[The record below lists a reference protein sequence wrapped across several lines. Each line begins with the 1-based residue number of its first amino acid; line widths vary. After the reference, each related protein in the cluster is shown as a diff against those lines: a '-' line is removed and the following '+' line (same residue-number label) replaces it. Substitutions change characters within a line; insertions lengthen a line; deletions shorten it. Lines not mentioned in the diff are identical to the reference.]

1 MTSTDRPLL
10 AIVYGEGSVSAMKLR
25 ESAAPVCDL
34 VWVVD
39 SSEVTDP
46 MLIRLLRKLGT
57 TLDIAGMSEDEAAE
71 ALRPLRPDGIIAYAD
86 KQMPTASALA
96 QRLALD
102 YHDTAVTER
111 RTDKVTQR
119 AALHAGGLPV
129 PRSVVVPPS
138 PTPGDIESLAA
149 GVGFPL
155 VLKPRHGAAS
165 RDTVLVNDAAQ
176 LAKALAEAP
185 APATDAMVVEEYMV
199 GASPAPSPHFADYV
213 SVESVVVAGEI
224 SHMAVTGR
232 TPPVEPFR
240 ETGLVIPSDFSPS
253 AVKAVLAVATAAIS
267 ALGVRTGFLHTEI
280 KMTVAGPRVIEVN
293 GRLGGFVPEVLAQ
306 AAPGINL
313 FEMSQQVALG
323 AHFAFADPVP
333 TDRVGYVICEQPPQT
348 AQRVVSVAGLDRL
361 AEYPGVDAVSL
372 SRQPGDEVD
381 WRKGSHEYV
390 YSVLGAA
397 LDYEGVLAVQHFIDE
412 AVTVVYA

>member
-111 RTDKVTQR
+111 LTDKVTQR

-176 LAKALAEAP
+176 LAKALAQAP
-185 APATDAMVVEEYMV
+185 APATDAMVGRAPASGCPLSWCFSE
-199 GASPAPSPHFADYV
+199 GAGRVFSSSLGHFPHAWETPDYLKHL
-213 SVESVVVAGEI
+213 AG
-224 SHMAVTGR
+224 
-232 TPPVEPFR
+232 
-240 ETGLVIPSDFSPS
+240 
-253 AVKAVLAVATAAIS
+253 
-267 ALGVRTGFLHTEI
+267 
-280 KMTVAGPRVIEVN
+280 
-293 GRLGGFVPEVLAQ
+293 
-306 AAPGINL
+306 
-313 FEMSQQVALG
+313 
-323 AHFAFADPVP
+323 
-333 TDRVGYVICEQPPQT
+333 
-348 AQRVVSVAGLDRL
+348 GLDWLL
-361 AEYPGVDAVSL
+361 ADGPPG
-372 SRQPGDEVD
+372 
-381 WRKGSHEYV
+381 
-390 YSVLGAA
+390 
-397 LDYEGVLAVQHFIDE
+397 
-412 AVTVVYA
+412 